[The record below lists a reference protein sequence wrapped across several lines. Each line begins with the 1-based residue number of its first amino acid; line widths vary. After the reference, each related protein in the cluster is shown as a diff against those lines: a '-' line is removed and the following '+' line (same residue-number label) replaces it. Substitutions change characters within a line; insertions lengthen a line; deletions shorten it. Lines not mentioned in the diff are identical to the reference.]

1 MRRERERDP
10 ELPAPL
16 FFTLAP
22 VDATRAFFAKLW
34 PAARA
39 IADPAQR
46 FYAAFELGHGS
57 AGKYLGPGVWAAGLR
72 ALLKGNGVG
81 RPVGD
86 PLTLPGLFLVHECQL
101 VAAHEFRHTGDHP
114 DWSAVAAR
122 VKALARAAP

>member
-1 MRRERERDP
+1 MRRERELDP

-16 FFTLAP
+16 FFTLGAVEP
-22 VDATRAFFAKLW
+22 TRAFLAKLW
-34 PAARA
+34 PEARA

-86 PLTLPGLFLVHECQL
+86 PLTLPGLFLVHDRQL
-101 VAAHEFRHTGDHP
+101 VAAHEFRHAGDHP
-114 DWSAVAAR
+114 DWRAVSAR
-122 VKALARAAP
+122 LKELAGSPT